1 MGGRVRVGRGE
12 GRRQPAQ
19 AWRGVEEAA
28 TSFYDPLGLEMPDE
42 VHSKSEERWLRLALS
57 GAHRLLVTIFV
68 ERADRVRIVSSRVA
82 NARERKQYEG

>member
-1 MGGRVRVGRGE
+1 MIEFEWDDAKDVANQRKH
-12 GRRQPAQ
+12 
-19 AWRGVEEAA
+19 GVAFEEAA

-42 VHSKSEERWLRLALS
+42 VHSKNEERWLRLGLS